1 MKNFEERKM
10 FKCFYYSFA
19 EFKSLVNS
27 LCAVDVHIEYSDNEP
42 VVLYGENNGVRDIDL
57 ANAVRDI
64 DLALDSLCDYFDC
77 FITEVIVVDKENVLL
92 IVFDNEE
99 DKQDNDKLNQL
110 LLNVARLK
118 PESKGVFY
126 KDGYEQA
133 KKDCIRVICNK

>member
-42 VVLYGENNGVRDIDL
+42 FVLYGENNGVRDIDL

-64 DLALDSLCDYFDC
+64 DLALDSFCDYFDC

-99 DKQDNDKLNQL
+99 DKQDNDRLNQL

-118 PESKGVFY
+118 PQSKGIFY

>member
-42 VVLYGENNGVRDIDL
+42 FVLYGENNGVRDIDL
-57 ANAVRDI
+57 V
-64 DLALDSLCDYFDC
+64 LDSLCDYFDC

-133 KKDCIRVICNK
+133 KKNCIRVICNK

>member
-42 VVLYGENNGVRDIDL
+42 FVLYGENNG
-57 ANAVRDI
+57 VRDI

-99 DKQDNDKLNQL
+99 DKKDNDRLNQL

-118 PESKGVFY
+118 PQSKGIFY

>member
-1 MKNFEERKM
+1 MKNFEERKI

-19 EFKSLVNS
+19 EFKSLVNR

-42 VVLYGENNGVRDIDL
+42 FVLYGENNS
-57 ANAVRDI
+57 VRDI

-77 FITEVIVVDKENVLL
+77 FITEVIVVDKDNVLL
-92 IVFDNEE
+92 VVFDNE
-99 DKQDNDKLNQL
+99 DNQDNDKLNQL
-110 LLNVARLK
+110 QFRVLYKVARLE
-118 PESKGVFY
+118 PQSKGVFY

>member
-42 VVLYGENNGVRDIDL
+42 FVLYGEINGVRDIDL
-57 ANAVRDI
+57 ANAIRNI

-77 FITEVIVVDKENVLL
+77 FITVMIHKRSTKKFLTL
-92 IVFDNEE
+92 FI
-99 DKQDNDKLNQL
+99 L
-110 LLNVARLK
+110 LLM
-118 PESKGVFY
+118 
-126 KDGYEQA
+126 
-133 KKDCIRVICNK
+133 II

>member
-10 FKCFYYSFA
+10 YKCFYYSFA
-19 EFKSLVNS
+19 EFKSLVNR

-42 VVLYGENNGVRDIDL
+42 FVLYGENNG
-57 ANAVRDI
+57 VRDI

>member
-10 FKCFYYSFA
+10 YKCFYYSFA
-19 EFKSLVNS
+19 EFKSLVNR

-42 VVLYGENNGVRDIDL
+42 FVLYGENNG
-57 ANAVRDI
+57 VRDI

-126 KDGYEQA
+126 KDGYEHA